1 MKRKHFYINFNMIYN
16 SELYRQS
23 LKIVKGI
30 NRMNF
35 EYGGKISEEAVDKMG
50 ANLIVNFGIQL
61 CEKQIGEKDNICDT
75 GIEL

>member
-1 MKRKHFYINFNMIYN
+1 MIYN
-16 SELYRQS
+16 RELYRQATE
-23 LKIVKGI
+23 IVNEI
-30 NRMNF
+30 NRINF
-35 EYGGKISEEAVDKMG
+35 EYSGKIPKDKIDKMG